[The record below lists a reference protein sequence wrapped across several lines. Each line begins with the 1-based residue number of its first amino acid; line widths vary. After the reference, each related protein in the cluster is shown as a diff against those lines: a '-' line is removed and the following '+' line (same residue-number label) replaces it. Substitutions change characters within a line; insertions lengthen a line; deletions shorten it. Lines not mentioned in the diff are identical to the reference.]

1 MDKEEILQKSRT
13 ENAAGYMDERERGL
27 RLQED
32 SFALGCG
39 LLLAIILF
47 IVKILRDQPA
57 ADLLVLVTGMSAAGF
72 LFRCVKRRRKSDVF
86 WASLCTLLALFY
98 LYRFFS
104 GAS

>member
-39 LLLAIILF
+39 LLLAL
-47 IVKILRDQPA
+47 A
-57 ADLLVLVTGMSAAGF
+57 
-72 LFRCVKRRRKSDVF
+72 FRWVIRR
-86 WASLCTLLALFY
+86 
-98 LYRFFS
+98 S
-104 GAS
+104 GSEGGEG